1 MKNTVSFTLLVTLCA
16 CSQNAM
22 LSNATPG
29 YADGYRAGC
38 KTATAEAS
46 NIDRT
51 IVRDQKRYLN
61 DSEYQKGWDTGER
74 SCRVTNDQASPNR
87 PGDVYDA
94 GGVIGPGGQSDGE
107 TGAYP

>member
-1 MKNTVSFTLLVTLCA
+1 MNKPLTVCISLLLA
-16 CSQNAM
+16 SCSQNAM
-22 LSNATPG
+22 LSNATPAYG
-29 YADGYRAGC
+29 EGYRAGC

-46 NIDRT
+46 NIDR
-51 IVRDQKRYLN
+51 IVVRDPKRYLN

-74 SCRVTNDQASPNR
+74 SCRVTYDQASPNR